1 MFKVNNKNTRRSFQH
16 KLTKWT
22 NVEVFSPYP
31 LELAPVLKITPLL
44 KVLQSY

>member
-31 LELAPVLKITPLL
+31 LKLAPVLKITPLL